1 MDGNDENAFSM
12 SFRRLSIDLSMSV
25 QVDVQEGV
33 IEEVFFFGEDFA
45 MLQK

>member
-25 QVDVQEGV
+25 HVEVQEGV
-33 IEEVFFFGEDFA
+33 IEEVFFFGDDLA
-45 MLQK
+45 MTQN